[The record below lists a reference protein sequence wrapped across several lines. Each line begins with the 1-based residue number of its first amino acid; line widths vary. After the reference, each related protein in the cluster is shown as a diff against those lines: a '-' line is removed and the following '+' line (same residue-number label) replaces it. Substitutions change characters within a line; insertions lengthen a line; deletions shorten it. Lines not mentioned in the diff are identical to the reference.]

1 MKKPAIPAT
10 DGVDP
15 QLRKL
20 LDPIKEN
27 IEVVTGRR
35 GKRITPLPDV
45 PTSAQIATK
54 VNELLTLL
62 QG

>member
-1 MKKPAIPAT
+1 MKKPAIPDT
-10 DGVDP
+10 QGVDA

-27 IEVVTGRR
+27 LEVITARR
-35 GKRITPLPDV
+35 GVPITLLPAN

-54 VNELLTLL
+54 VNQLLTLL
-62 QG
+62 QS